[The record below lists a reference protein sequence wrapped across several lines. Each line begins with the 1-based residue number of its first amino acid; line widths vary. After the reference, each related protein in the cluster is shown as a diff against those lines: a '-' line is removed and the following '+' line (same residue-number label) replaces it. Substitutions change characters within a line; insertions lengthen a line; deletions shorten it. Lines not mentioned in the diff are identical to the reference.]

1 MTSIVRRNHYRLVNR
16 DFARLPRPMDRF
28 FRSFFESGVDGIFD
42 RHVVRRPLGRS
53 GLDGARVTALPVDI
67 TEKDGD
73 IVVRASLPGFA
84 KDEIDVQVHEG
95 VLSITAERSEQHEE
109 SGEDGERYYRR
120 ERRVGSVSRRI
131 ALPDGVDGAKVE
143 AELRDGVLTLTIPTP
158 EEAKPKQIEIEA
170 A

>member
-1 MTSIVRRNHYRLVNR
+1 MTSIVRRNRYGLVNR
-16 DFARLPRPMDRF
+16 GFARLHRPMDRF
-28 FRSFFESGVDGIFD
+28 FESFFESGVDGFFD
-42 RHVVRRPLGRS
+42 RNVVRRPFGRS
-53 GLDGARVTALPVDI
+53 RLDGVRVTALPVDI

-73 IVVRASLPGFA
+73 FVVRASLPGFA
-84 KDEIDVQVHEG
+84 KDEIDVQVHGG
-95 VLSITAERSEQHEE
+95 VLSIAAEHSEQHGQSSEE
-109 SGEDGERYYRR
+109 GERYYRR

-158 EEAKPKQIEIEA
+158 DEAKPKQIEIEA